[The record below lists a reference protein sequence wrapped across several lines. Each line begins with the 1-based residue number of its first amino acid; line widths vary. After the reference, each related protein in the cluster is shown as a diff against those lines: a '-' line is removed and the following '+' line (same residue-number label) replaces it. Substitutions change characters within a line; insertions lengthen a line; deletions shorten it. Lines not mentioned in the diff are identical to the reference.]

1 MGSGGAILSRVA
13 PLPDPAA
20 PLIVA
25 PMAESAGNCV
35 GVVLAGGLAR
45 RMGGGD
51 KCLLALAGRPLMA
64 HVIERARPQVGRL
77 ILNANGDPGRFQSFG
92 LPVVADV
99 IEGFAGPLAGVLT
112 GLEWMRDHAP
122 GVAWMASFT
131 GDAPFLDRNLVARPA
146 EAVEEGSADLA
157 CATSGGRAHPVFGL
171 WPVRLAG
178 DLRRALVDEEER
190 KIDAWT
196 ARYRIVHVD
205 FPCLP
210 CDPFFNVNRPEDL
223 AEAERI
229 LAPSGGA
236 A

>member
-1 MGSGGAILSRVA
+1 MGTGAVILSREA
-13 PLPDPAA
+13 PLPGCAV

-25 PMAESAGNCV
+25 TMAESAEYCV

-51 KCLLALAGRPLMA
+51 KSLLALAGRPLLA
-64 HVIERARPQVGRL
+64 HVIERAGPQVGPL
-77 ILNANGDPGRFQSFG
+77 ILNANGDPGRFESFG

-99 IEGFAGPLAGVLT
+99 IKGFAGPLAGILT
-112 GLEWMRDHAP
+112 GLEWARQHAP
-122 GVAWMASFT
+122 GVAWMASFA
-131 GDAPFLDRNLVARPA
+131 GDAPFLARNLVARLA
-146 EAVEEGSADLA
+146 QAVEEGAADLA
-157 CATSGGRAHPVFGL
+157 CATSGGRTHPVFGL

-178 DLRRALVDEEER
+178 DLRRALVDEGER

-196 ARYRIVHVD
+196 ARHRIVRVD

-210 CDPFFNVNRPEDL
+210 YDPFFNINRPEDL
-223 AEAERI
+223 AEAER
-229 LAPSGGA
+229 LLTGTGDA